1 MGDRLRVGDRRV
13 SVMLVLICIL
23 MNFELIKAGYPPA
36 IIKKRDRLR
45 YYEALDEAHIKGDYR
60 SFTLLVARCVER
72 SLDWWLETLGN

>member
-1 MGDRLRVGDRRV
+1 
-13 SVMLVLICIL
+13 MLVLICIL